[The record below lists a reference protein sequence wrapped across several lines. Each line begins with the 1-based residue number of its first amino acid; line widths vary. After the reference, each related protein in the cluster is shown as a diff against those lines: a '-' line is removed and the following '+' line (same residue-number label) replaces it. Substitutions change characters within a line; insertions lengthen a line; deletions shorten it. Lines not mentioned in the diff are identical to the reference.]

1 MYDNFYPI
9 LKEYLAKLSQPL
21 YFAGTVVSIRRQQVE
36 LTIIPF
42 NSTGTGPGCIDEIAI
57 SLPRVSRFL

>member
-1 MYDNFYPI
+1 M
-9 LKEYLAKLSQPL
+9 
-21 YFAGTVVSIRRQQVE
+21 YFAGTVVSRRRQQVE

-42 NSTGTGPGCIDEIAI
+42 DSAGTGPGCIDEIAI